1 MTKRHSDNE
10 KKFKRFHDQF
20 ELTLEV
26 IKQVIGNIYL

>member
-26 IKQVIGNIYL
+26 IKSK